1 MKYQFQIRRG
11 VDCHAR
17 PHILHKVNSAPIHV
31 HTYIVHLTS
40 LNHFIICVKG
50 ALCPTVVL
58 PPSTR
63 LALYALLRSFPPRG
77 LIVLARARSRSFV
90 SSITDSVGILP
101 SFIQAQIRKKE
112 RASGRWALHR
122 GRQERHLVE
131 AHSHGQKKEGKKEK
145 CGKTVLSKRPFSEC
159 FAFSRMLDT
168 CSI

>member
-1 MKYQFQIRRG
+1 MTDSLSQSH
-11 VDCHAR
+11 V
-17 PHILHKVNSAPIHV
+17 LLLVNSAPIHV

-77 LIVLARARSRSFV
+77 LIVLARARPRSFV

-131 AHSHGQKKEGKKEK
+131 AHSHGQKKGRKKSAEK
-145 CGKTVLSKRPFSEC
+145 LSSQSDLFRNASPFHGRWPYV
-159 FAFSRMLDT
+159 FDPKFT
-168 CSI
+168 